1 MDINKKKPTT
11 TVMVCDDEPDILDL
25 FKAALEPA
33 YDILAVDSG
42 KECIEKFIEEK
53 RNGRK
58 IDVLI
63 LDYKLGDML
72 GDIVAC
78 KIKEL
83 NGVKTILIS
92 AYDLNEKMVGELIE
106 RKCIVST
113 LKKPIRL
120 QLMIQKIEQVMK
132 EKNNNSYLKPLI

>member
-1 MDINKKKPTT
+1 MDTNKKTKATTT
-11 TVMVCDDEPDILDL
+11 TVMICDDEPDMLDL

-33 YDILAVDSG
+33 HDILAVDSG
-42 KECIEKFIEEK
+42 KDCIEKFVEEK
-53 RNGRK
+53 HKGRK

-63 LDYKLGDML
+63 LDYRLGDML
-72 GDIVAC
+72 GDTVAC

-92 AYDLNEKMVGELIE
+92 AYDLDEEMVKDLIE

-120 QLMIQKIEQVMK
+120 QPMIEKIEQIMK
-132 EKNNNSYLKPLI
+132 EKKNNNS

>member
-1 MDINKKKPTT
+1 M
-11 TVMVCDDEPDILDL
+11 
-25 FKAALEPA
+25 F
-33 YDILAVDSG
+33 
-42 KECIEKFIEEK
+42 
-53 RNGRK
+53 
-58 IDVLI
+58 
-63 LDYKLGDML
+63 
-72 GDIVAC
+72 GDIVAS

-92 AYDLNEKMVGELIE
+92 AYDLDKKMVRELIE

-120 QLMIQKIEQVMK
+120 QLMLQKIEQVMK

>member
-1 MDINKKKPTT
+1 MDTNKKKKATTT
-11 TVMVCDDEPDILDL
+11 TVMICDDEVDMLGL
-25 FKAALEPA
+25 FKAALAPA
-33 YDILAVDSG
+33 YDVLAVDSG
-42 KECIEKFIEEK
+42 KDCIEKFVEEK
-53 RNGRK
+53 HKGRK

-63 LDYKLGDML
+63 LDYRLGDML

-92 AYDLNEKMVGELIE
+92 AYDLDEEMVKDLIE
-106 RKCIVST
+106 RKCIVGA

-120 QLMIQKIEQVMK
+120 QPMIEKIEQVMK
-132 EKNNNSYLKPLI
+132 EKNTTVT